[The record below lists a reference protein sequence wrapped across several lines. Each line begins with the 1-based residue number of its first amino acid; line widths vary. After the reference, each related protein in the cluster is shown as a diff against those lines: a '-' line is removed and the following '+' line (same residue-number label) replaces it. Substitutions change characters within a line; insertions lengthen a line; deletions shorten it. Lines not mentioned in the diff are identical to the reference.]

1 MKDLSMNNRLKNIDY
16 DNLQVIVPKKFNY
29 DFSELD
35 LAIRR
40 MVAMAG
46 FEKDQS
52 NYQKMKEMYQ

>member
-1 MKDLSMNNRLKNIDY
+1 MSNREKNINF
-16 DNLQVIVPKKFNY
+16 DNEQLIKPKMKNF
-29 DFSELD
+29 DFSEVD

>member
-40 MVAMAG
+40 MVSMAG
-46 FEKDQS
+46 FEKDQNS
-52 NYQKMKEMYQ
+52 YQKMKEMYQ